1 MATTLAHRVRHC
13 SLVYFVLLKRLMGG
27 QVGGRAGWQSTKRRP
42 EMDTISVQFML
53 HGAAAAAITI
63 ASCLSCNLNVFLIYI
78 FNFHL
83 QYFICS

>member
-1 MATTLAHRVRHC
+1 
-13 SLVYFVLLKRLMGG
+13 MGG